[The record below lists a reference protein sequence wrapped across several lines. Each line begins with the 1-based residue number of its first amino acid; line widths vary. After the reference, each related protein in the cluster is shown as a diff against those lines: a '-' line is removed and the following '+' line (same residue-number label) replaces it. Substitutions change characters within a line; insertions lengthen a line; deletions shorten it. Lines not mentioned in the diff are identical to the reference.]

1 MPYLRTAFEHAL
13 ENHGLITTQQ
23 AAALGIP
30 DIELV
35 KLAHRGSLVRLA
47 YGLYRH
53 EDVPSTRLSEY
64 AEAVLR
70 VGEDAFL
77 THDAVLALHELALV
91 NPRAIKVGTTRRVR
105 RRLPDWVELVRR
117 TDDVDVTEYEGI
129 RSTTVACALR
139 DCVGTVPRDRLRA
152 ALEEARRRGL
162 VRRRDLAD
170 LTDAI
175 DAERADA

>member
-1 MPYLRTAFEHAL
+1 VSYLRTAFEHARD
-13 ENHGLITTQQ
+13 NHGLITTQQ
-23 AAALGIP
+23 ASGLGIP
-30 DIELV
+30 AIELV
-35 KLAHRGSLVRLA
+35 KLAHRGSLVRIA

-53 EDVPSTRLSEY
+53 EDVPATRLTEY

-77 THDAVLALHELALV
+77 VEDAVLAMHELALV

-105 RRLPDWVELVRR
+105 RSLPAWVELVRY
-117 TDDVDVTEYEGI
+117 TDDVDITTYEGI

-139 DCVGTVPRDRLRA
+139 ACVGTVPRDRLRD

-162 VRRRDLAD
+162 VRPQDMGT
-170 LTDAI
+170 LTDAPI
-175 DAERADA
+175 GRQL